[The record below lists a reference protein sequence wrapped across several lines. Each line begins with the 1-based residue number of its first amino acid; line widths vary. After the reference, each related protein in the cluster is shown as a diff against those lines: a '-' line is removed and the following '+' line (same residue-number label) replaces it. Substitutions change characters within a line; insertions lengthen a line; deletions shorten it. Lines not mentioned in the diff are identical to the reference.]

1 MQQFVISGLKSN
13 VSIVSK
19 LELVTAFWLSHKIC
33 CEIILK
39 MFTLIFI
46 KPKFL

>member
-1 MQQFVISGLKSN
+1 MQQFVISGLKSD
-13 VSIVSK
+13 VSIVPK
-19 LELVTAFWLSHKIC
+19 LELVTAFRLSHKIC